1 MAKYMAITV
10 LLTATTLF
18 AEINPRYYVEMQKK
32 SPERLRIKVTQV
44 KNEPCDNCETFKTEV
59 TAVVTKAIRTKSK
72 LKKGREVTFSY
83 SVFRPRKGWAGP
95 RPMPQ
100 LEQGKEYDF
109 FGSKTA
115 VDAEGRVELLPG
127 ARGYSFDSLVSED

>member
-1 MAKYMAITV
+1 MLRFIAATV
-10 LLTATTLF
+10 LLTAPTLF

-32 SPERLRIKVTQV
+32 SPERLRIMITQV

-59 TAVVTKAIRTKSK
+59 TAVVTKVIRTKSK

-83 SVFRPRKGWAGP
+83 SVFRPRAGWAGP

-109 FGSKTA
+109 FGSKSG
-115 VDAEGRVELLPG
+115 VDDDRRVKLEPG
-127 ARGYSFDSLVSED
+127 ARGYSFDSLVNEN

>member
-59 TAVVTKAIRTKSK
+59 KAVVTKVTRTKSK

-83 SVFRPRKGWAGP
+83 SVFRPRAGWAGP

-115 VDAEGRVELLPG
+115 VGGDGRVELLPG
-127 ARGYSFDSLVSED
+127 ARGYSFDSLINED